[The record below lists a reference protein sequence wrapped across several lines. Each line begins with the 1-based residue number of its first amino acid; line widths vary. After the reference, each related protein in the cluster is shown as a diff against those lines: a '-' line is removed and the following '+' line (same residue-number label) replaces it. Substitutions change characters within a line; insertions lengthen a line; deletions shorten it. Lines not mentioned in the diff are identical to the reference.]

1 MKKLL
6 LLFFITSL
14 LSAVIIEP
22 TTRPL
27 PVTNPEP
34 KPSAAIINGGFE
46 TGDLTGW
53 TFTGETENSFN
64 SRVLGGEFTEAVAWA
79 NDFDFFTPEQM
90 EGNYSFFSGFD
101 GPVQEISLS
110 QSIGII
116 DEYTSAVSFDVRA
129 GWNLDTFSADSTDV
143 INNGGIVLDREIKV
157 VITDNNT
164 EEVLVSQSL
173 FNAIG
178 GEKILDSGFQ
188 TVGINFQNIVGS
200 DVTMSFVQNI
210 PQGYTGPALIQLDN
224 IQLQQTFIPE
234 PETYALLI
242 GFIAFIYIAI
252 KRR

>member
-1 MKKLL
+1 MIKRLALL
-6 LLFFITSL
+6 LAISLVSHTSY
-14 LSAVIIEP
+14 SDEI
-22 TTRPL
+22 L
-27 PVTNPEP
+27 PVTNPRP
-34 KPSAAIINGGFE
+34 PSASIINGGFE

-53 TFTGETENSFN
+53 TFSGETENSF
-64 SRVLGGEFTEAVAWA
+64 SSAVYESPFTAAADWA
-79 NDFDFFTPEQM
+79 SGFEFFTPESM

-129 GWNLDTFSADSTDV
+129 GWDLDTFSANSTDV

-178 GEKILDSGFQ
+178 GELVTDSGFQ
-188 TVGINFQNIVGS
+188 TVGINFSEIQGH
-200 DVTMSFVQNI
+200 DVSIAFIQNI
-210 PQGYTGPALIQLDN
+210 PQAYTGPALIQLDN
-224 IQLQQTFIPE
+224 IQLQTAFIPE
-234 PETYALLI
+234 PSSFALMA
-242 GFIAFIYIAI
+242 AFGAFMYIAI
-252 KRR
+252 KRRKE